1 MGLHTF
7 GEDRPTR
14 APRVSPSNPD
24 LIATLIASFLGSCL
38 PSPKK
43 KTNPKL
49 SKEWHCGFFK
59 RPGLQLWLGLVD
71 AVPLLPA
78 VCGIV
83 CMLSRA

>member
-38 PSPKK
+38 LSPKK
-43 KTNPKL
+43 ENKPETKQRVALWIFQKTWTSAL
-49 SKEWHCGFFK
+49 AWTS
-59 RPGLQLWLGLVD
+59 
-71 AVPLLPA
+71 
-78 VCGIV
+78 
-83 CMLSRA
+83 